1 MFATSSGSI
10 RRNRLSDFV
19 NVMAN
24 GKIAMKL
31 NKGDRLIGV
40 AVCEKDQDVLLASA
54 KGKCIR
60 FPTTDVRIFAGRA
73 SIGVRG
79 IKLAPNDAV
88 ISMSILTHAK
98 FSIEERDAYLRRRRS
113 ERVELEENASNSDEG
128 GDTDFEE
135 KGKAVFLTEDRYAEM
150 VSVDQFILTLTANGY
165 GKRTSLLRIHSSK
178 EGWPGNCKYK
188 PQHLK
193 E

>member
-1 MFATSSGSI
+1 MPLGTPQARGKALVNLLPLNKGETITTLMPLPENEEHWNQLDVMFATASGSI

-31 NKGDRLIGV
+31 NEKDQLIGV
-40 AVCEKDQDVLLASA
+40 GVCEENQDVLLATA

-60 FPTTDVRIFAGRA
+60 FPTTDVRVFAGRA

-98 FSIEERDAYLRRRRS
+98 FSIEERDAYLRRQLDWYR
-113 ERVELEENASNSDEG
+113 
-128 GDTDFEE
+128 
-135 KGKAVFLTEDRYAEM
+135 
-150 VSVDQFILTLTANGY
+150 
-165 GKRTSLLRIHSSK
+165 
-178 EGWPGNCKYK
+178 
-188 PQHLK
+188 
-193 E
+193 